1 MRSKH
6 LVLCGSVIVVLAGCG
21 GDDSSDSSDATTE
34 QKTAATEQPA
44 ATETAPEAAGSL
56 PEAGAEKLTAAQKS
70 ELLAKNNQL
79 AIGDDPPS
87 VTGPVVAENFR
98 SYAEP
103 LAAGACKQALTASA
117 DTWEALAKADE
128 VGDAAKKK
136 KLGQTTLKNSTRV
149 FSDC

>member
-34 QKTAATEQPA
+34 QKTAAAEQPA
-44 ATETAPEAAGSL
+44 VTETTPEAAGSL
-56 PEAGAEKLTAAQKS
+56 PEQGAEKLTAAQKS
-70 ELLAKNNQL
+70 ELLAKNNEVAL
-79 AIGDDPPS
+79 GDDPPS
-87 VTGPVVAENFR
+87 VTGPVVAKNYR

-103 LAAGACKQALTASA
+103 LAAGACKQALSASA

-128 VGDAAKKK
+128 AGDAAKKK
-136 KLGQTTLKNSTRV
+136 QLGQTALKNSSRV

>member
-34 QKTAATEQPA
+34 QKTAAAEQPA
-44 ATETAPEAAGSL
+44 APETAPEAGSL
-56 PEAGAEKLTAAQKS
+56 PEPGAEKLTAAQKS
-70 ELLAKNNQL
+70 ELLAKNNEVAL
-79 AIGDDPPS
+79 GDEPPS
-87 VTGPVVAENFR
+87 ATGPVVAKNFR

-128 VGDAAKKK
+128 AGDAAKKK

>member
-34 QKTAATEQPA
+34 QKTAAAEQPA
-44 ATETAPEAAGSL
+44 VTETAPEAAGSL
-56 PEAGAEKLTAAQKS
+56 PEPGAEKLTAAQKA
-70 ELLAKNNQL
+70 ELLAKNNQVAL
-79 AIGDDPPS
+79 GDEPPS
-87 VTGPVVAENFR
+87 ATGPVVAKNFR
-98 SYAEP
+98 SYSEP
-103 LAAGACKQALTASA
+103 LAAGACKQALSASA
-117 DTWEALAKADE
+117 DTWEELAKADE
-128 VGDAAKKK
+128 AGDAAEKA

>member
-34 QKTAATEQPA
+34 QKTAAAEQPA
-44 ATETAPEAAGSL
+44 ATETAPAAADSL
-56 PEAGAEKLTAAQKS
+56 PEPGAEKLTAAQKS
-70 ELLAKNNQL
+70 GLLAKNNEVAL
-79 AIGDDPPS
+79 GDDPPS
-87 VTGPVVAENFR
+87 VTGPVVAENYR

-117 DTWEALAKADE
+117 DNWEALAKADE
-128 VGDAAKKK
+128 AGDAAQKK
-136 KLGQTTLKNSTRV
+136 KLGQTALKNSTRV
-149 FSDC
+149 FNDC